1 MTYSAKANPNATN
14 SELDSKRII
23 THKELTSAQRD
34 ELIEQFVEIQ
44 LDNMDTQS
52 LYELASEY
60 VTQSFDRLTDS
71 EIKERIES
79 LYDEEL
85 YDELVDNV
93 TSLNDNEEP
102 WLQPLFL
109 SHPLQREQEQ
119 VNGANILCVLIVNL
133 FLKFITLVGQ
143 DYNALNVKNQST
155 NYSGV

>member
-1 MTYSAKANPNATN
+1 MTQTN
-14 SELDSKRII
+14 
-23 THKELTSAQRD
+23 LTSAQRD

-79 LYDEEL
+79 LHDAEL

-93 TSLNDNEEP
+93 TQQYAKQLNTFEKETFID
-102 WLQPLFL
+102 
-109 SHPLQREQEQ
+109 
-119 VNGANILCVLIVNL
+119 VNNTGG
-133 FLKFITLVGQ
+133 K
-143 DYNALNVKNQST
+143 Y
-155 NYSGV
+155 